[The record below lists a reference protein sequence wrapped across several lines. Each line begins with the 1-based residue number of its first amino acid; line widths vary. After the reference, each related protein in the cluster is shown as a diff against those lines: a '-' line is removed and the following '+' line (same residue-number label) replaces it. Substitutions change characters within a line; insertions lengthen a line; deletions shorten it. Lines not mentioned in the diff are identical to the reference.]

1 MIGKRRPLK
10 GVRFSSRGSS
20 TGSNTLGSA
29 ATDSQSTGDETPT
42 QSVEEVPASP
52 TEATKG
58 TKRKQGPTNMKDIW
72 NLQPETRIVVEA
84 NQYGQPIGKEAS
96 KLAEFLGTIA
106 RTGSICPL
114 NTKQLKHLS
123 KYVLENI
130 LRIVHEKF
138 DLQGKVKDFDILSHV
153 GKLQKEFKSTLKT
166 RYYKEMVQEGRSIE
180 EIYENNPSSAH
191 DDRWKWLVERCGTPQ
206 VVAHSEKTKE
216 SRTKVRYAHTAGCTG
231 YATLNAQF
239 SEKEGCEPSRLE
251 QFRFQYLRK
260 DGSGKL
266 SSEAV
271 EQVYDEA
278 CKMVEDSMPI
288 PESSSAP
295 QDNIALENEVYTQVF
310 GPDKD
315 GKMLGYGR
323 GMTKSRLFGYG
334 SVTQESQ
341 TTSAITTLIEE
352 MSAKHVQQIQTIQA
366 EQAVREKTLLEE
378 AKSRFRMEATE
389 REAHLIAEAEERFMK
404 LTEIREAKFMKMMDA
419 REKKYKALID
429 ECMAKGMSIEFQSSG
444 LDDKAF
450 SSDDDE

>member
-29 ATDSQSTGDETPT
+29 ATDSQSTGDETLT

-58 TKRKQGPTNMKDIW
+58 TKRKRGPTNMKDIW
-72 NLQPETRIVVEA
+72 NLQPGTRIVVEA

-114 NTKQLKHLS
+114 NTKHWKHLS

-138 DLQGKVKDFDILSHV
+138 DLQGKVKDSDILSHV
-153 GKLQKEFKSTLKT
+153 GKLRKEFKSTLKT
-166 RYYKEMVQEGRSIE
+166 RYYKEMVQEGRPIE
-180 EIYENNPSSAH
+180 EIYENNPPSVH
-191 DDRWKWLVERCGTPQ
+191 DDQWKWLVERWGTPQ
-206 VVAHSEKTKE
+206 VVAHSEKAKE

-239 SEKEGCEPSRLE
+239 SEKEGREPSRLE
-251 QFRFQYLRK
+251 QFRFQHLRK

-266 SSEAV
+266 SSEAA
-271 EQVYDEA
+271 EQDEA
-278 CKMVEDSMPI
+278 CKMVKDSMPI
-288 PESSSAP
+288 LESSSAP

-334 SVTQESQ
+334 SVTRESQ
-341 TTSAITTLIEE
+341 STSAITTLIEE

-378 AKSRFRMEATE
+378 AESRFRMEATE

-450 SSDDDE
+450 SSDDDD

>member
-1 MIGKRRPLK
+1 MIGRTRTLK

-42 QSVEEVPASP
+42 QSAEEVPATP
-52 TEATKG
+52 AEVTKG
-58 TKRKQGPTNMKDIW
+58 TKRKRGPTNMKDIW
-72 NLQPETRIVVEA
+72 NLQPRIRIVVDA

-114 NTKQLKHLS
+114 NTKHWKHLS

-138 DLQGKVKDFDILSHV
+138 DLQGKVEDSDILSHV
-153 GKLQKEFKSTLKT
+153 GKLWKEFKSTLKT
-166 RYYKEMVQEGRSIE
+166 RYYKEMVQEGRPIE
-180 EIYENNPSSAH
+180 EIYENNPPGVH
-191 DDRWKWLVERCGTPQ
+191 DDQWKWLVERWGTPQ
-206 VVAHSEKTKE
+206 AAAQSEKAKE
-216 SRTKVRYAHTAGCTG
+216 SRTKA
-231 YATLNAQF
+231 
-239 SEKEGCEPSRLE
+239 EKEGREPSRLE
-251 QFRFQYLRK
+251 QFRFQHLRK
-260 DGSGKL
+260 DGSDKL
-266 SSEAV
+266 SSEAA

-278 CKMVEDSMPI
+278 CKMVKDSMPT
-288 PESSSAP
+288 PESSFAP
-295 QDNIALENEVYTQVF
+295 QDNIVLENEIYTQVF
-310 GPDKD
+310 GPDKN

-323 GMTKSRLFGYG
+323 RMTKSRLFGYG
-334 SVTQESQ
+334 SVTRGSQ
-341 TTSAITTLIEE
+341 STSAISTLIEE
-352 MSAKHVQQIQTIQA
+352 MSAKHVEQIQTIQA

-378 AKSRFRMEATE
+378 AESRFRTEAAE
-389 REAHLIAEAEERFMK
+389 RETRLIAEAKERFMK
-404 LTEIREAKFMKMMDA
+404 LTKIREAKFMEMMNA
-419 REKKYKALID
+419 REKKYKALIN